1 MSKKRRPAT
10 EPVITKLII
19 PKKTFKEELKSQCE
33 KGKEIIGVPIQKAE
47 DINELNKAVHSWF
60 EFNLE
65 HLKRAFNVPY
75 NEYRKKYNDA
85 GELIGLMSGQ
95 GRGNRTPQQKLKNYI
110 DKVKA
115 KISVLEN
122 LHDQTDLLRSEVESN
137 EDSID
142 RNNNQVFI
150 VHGHDDSVKEEMAS
164 FIEALGFEP
173 IILHKKAS
181 SGMTIIEKIDFYSN
195 VGFGIVLYTPCD
207 LGAKKGEENKLQA
220 RARQNVVFEH
230 GYIIGKLKRENVCAV
245 VKGNVE
251 KPNDISGVVYVQ
263 MENDWKLDIAKELQN
278 SGYNVDFNRLLK
290 K

>member
-1 MSKKRRPAT
+1 M
-10 EPVITKLII
+10 
-19 PKKTFKEELKSQCE
+19 
-33 KGKEIIGVPIQKAE
+33 
-47 DINELNKAVHSWF
+47 
-60 EFNLE
+60 
-65 HLKRAFNVPY
+65 
-75 NEYRKKYNDA
+75 
-85 GELIGLMSGQ
+85 
-95 GRGNRTPQQKLKNYI
+95 
-110 DKVKA
+110 
-115 KISVLEN
+115 LEN

-230 GYIIGKLKRENVCAV
+230 GYLIGKLKRENVCAV

-251 KPNDISGVVYVQ
+251 KPNDISGVKTGPV
-263 MENDWKLDIAKELQN
+263 ARN
-278 SGYNVDFNRLLK
+278 SLK
-290 K
+290 S